1 MPWFAAAQAPQQT
14 CARGT
19 DHPPFIGEET
29 EVQKGHVTP
38 LGSRSMGG
46 GARLGLGTASAP
58 PTDQVQSSLPSFTL
72 LHPLTQRL
80 PGSHYLTLKTHFPSW
95 NLSSWEV
102 MLPGNLVLNCLAKAA
117 VKGLSSVKSHQKS
130 HLGDANQMV
139 ERTVSHVHSAG
150 GELPRS
156 PQDLQPSKTRDP
168 TSRDATVYRKSQVG

>member
-72 LHPLTQRL
+72 LHPLTQTL

-102 MLPGNLVLNCLAKAA
+102 MLPGPKLLSKSCSERLVLGEVTSEVPSWRCESDGGKD
-117 VKGLSSVKSHQKS
+117 SVPCTQSW
-130 HLGDANQMV
+130 GG
-139 ERTVSHVHSAG
+139 SA
-150 GELPRS
+150 
-156 PQDLQPSKTRDP
+156 
-168 TSRDATVYRKSQVG
+168 